1 VTGRS
6 GLDEGI
12 PGPQDETQPDNTSP
26 EEELP
31 EGALPEEP
39 LTEQPAETVPTQNSD
54 DLSPAEMQT
63 AAGEAQNLQPAPA
76 PTPQPSSSLPVG
88 PVTQPVQTPQSEAAR
103 HSRTL
108 QRIVLAVLCALLP
121 PAAILL
127 RRAAV
132 LSLRRRRLQQADANK
147 AVATVFRTA
156 ELAARYGHD
165 FVYVCGMRDNYPQVI
180 TSKTPIRGMAKILGD
195 ENEVIVAHGAGWAQV
210 TAGGRTLNIVTVHTW
225 PHAYAYRAEDQEKS
239 KAENGGD
246 AYRAREVDYICR
258 QTIGDAKDGNWLMMG
273 DFNSISRTDNALYGL
288 PEDSPK
294 FQAQDYIQLHT
305 PYIDI
310 VKRRNPGVVVSTWI
324 NTRYDYVFCT
334 PDLLPSVTRA
344 EIVRD
349 DYTNPVKDAAVP
361 SFAHP
366 SDHLP
371 IIVDFTL

>member
-1 VTGRS
+1 MRRILILLGLLSVSCCGTPSTVQQQPETPFRLLYWNIQNGMWDGQGDNYDRFVAWVKDRNPDVCVWCEARSIYYTGTDKK
-6 GLDEGI
+6 L
-12 PGPQDETQPDNTSP
+12 
-26 EEELP
+26 
-31 EGALPEEP
+31 
-39 LTEQPAETVPTQNSD
+39 PAEEKYLVEHWP
-54 DLSPAEMQT
+54 
-63 AAGEAQNLQPAPA
+63 
-76 PTPQPSSSLPVG
+76 
-88 PVTQPVQTPQSEAAR
+88 
-103 HSRTL
+103 
-108 QRIVLAVLCALLP
+108 
-121 PAAILL
+121 
-127 RRAAV
+127 
-132 LSLRRRRLQQADANK
+132 
-147 AVATVFRTA
+147 
-156 ELAARYGHD
+156 ELAARYGHN

-195 ENEVIVAHGAGWAQV
+195 ENEVLVAHGAGWAQV